1 MITIR
6 RSSDRGA
13 LNFGWLDT
21 KHTFSFGDYRD
32 PAWTHFS
39 VLRVINED
47 IVAPGAGFPEHPHRD
62 MEIITYMIDGALA
75 HKDSTGGESVIR
87 RGDIQ
92 RMTAGMGVT
101 HSEFNPS
108 ENERAYLLQ
117 IWLFPSQKSLKP
129 GYEEKHF
136 PLDDRRDQLV
146 TLVSSDGRDGS
157 LSMHQDATLLGTVL
171 SAGKT
176 VTHDLAPG
184 RSAWVQLVTGGA
196 RVNGEELSAGDG
208 VGVTEESSV
217 VIEAVDETE
226 LLLFDLP

>member
-1 MITIR
+1 MLHLR

-32 PAWTHFS
+32 PKWMHFS

-75 HKDSTGGESVIR
+75 HKDSSGGQSTIR

-101 HSEFNPS
+101 HSEFNAS
-108 ENERAYLLQ
+108 QDERAYLLQ
-117 IWLFPSQKSLKP
+117 IWLFPSEKSLEP

-136 PLDDRRDQLV
+136 PLEDRRDRLV
-146 TLVSSDGRDGS
+146 TLVSQDGRDGS
-157 LSMHQDATLLGTVL
+157 LSMHQDAALLGTVL
-171 SAGKT
+171 SAGKR
-176 VTHDLAPG
+176 VTHTLAPG
-184 RSAWVQLVTGGA
+184 RSAWVQLVSGGA
-196 RVNGEELSAGDG
+196 TVNGETLNAGDA
-208 VGVTEESSV
+208 VGIKEETNVT
-217 VIEAVDETE
+217 IQATDETE
-226 LLLFDLP
+226 LLVFDLP

>member
-32 PAWTHFS
+32 PEWTHFS

-75 HKDSTGGESVIR
+75 HKDSSGGQSVIR

-108 ENERAYLLQ
+108 ENEGAYLLQ
-117 IWLFPSQKSLKP
+117 IWLFPSERSLKP

-136 PLDDRRDQLV
+136 PLEDRRDKLV

-157 LSMHQDATLLGTVL
+157 LSMHQDAALLGTLL
-171 SAGKT
+171 SAGKG
-176 VTHDLAPG
+176 VTHELAPG
-184 RSAWVQLVTGGA
+184 RSAWVQIVRGRA
-196 RVNGEELSAGDG
+196 MVNGEELGAGDA
-208 VGVTEESSV
+208 VGVTEEELV
-217 VIEAVDETE
+217 AIEAGEETE